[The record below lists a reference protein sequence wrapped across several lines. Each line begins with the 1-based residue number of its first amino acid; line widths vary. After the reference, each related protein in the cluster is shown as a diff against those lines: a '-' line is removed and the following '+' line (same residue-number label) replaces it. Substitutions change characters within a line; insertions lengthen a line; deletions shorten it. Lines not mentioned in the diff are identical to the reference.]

1 MTDALNGTDEYR
13 GRALIAMSG
22 GVDSSV
28 AAACMMRDGY
38 DCIGMTMHLY
48 DNETAGT
55 DGRTCCSLSDVED
68 AKRVC
73 ESLGI
78 DHYTGNFR
86 ELFSERVIRNFTDSY
101 KNGKTPNP
109 CIDCNRY
116 LKFDALDKRAHELGC
131 DVIVTGHYARVIY
144 NADTGEYE
152 LHKGLDQK
160 KDQSY
165 VLYMLSHDQLSRTRF
180 PIGELNKDR
189 TRMIAEEY
197 GFVNSHKAD
206 SQDICFIPDGDFRG
220 FLARQ
225 GITCPHGNF
234 VSESGEVLGEH
245 TGICNY
251 TIGQRKGLGIPALH
265 PWFVKEIRPL
275 SNEIVLSENDA
286 LFTSELTAHDVCW
299 TYKAGRPDSDEI
311 RCKARIRYH
320 HKESDATV
328 YITNKDGEDGS
339 DRIRVAFDEPQRA
352 ITSGQAVVLYDGD
365 RVLGGGTIV

>member
-1 MTDALNGTDEYR
+1 
-13 GRALIAMSG
+13 
-22 GVDSSV
+22 
-28 AAACMMRDGY
+28 
-38 DCIGMTMHLY
+38 
-48 DNETAGT
+48 
-55 DGRTCCSLSDVED
+55 
-68 AKRVC
+68 
-73 ESLGI
+73 
-78 DHYTGNFR
+78 
-86 ELFSERVIRNFTDSY
+86 
-101 KNGKTPNP
+101 
-109 CIDCNRY
+109 
-116 LKFDALDKRAHELGC
+116 
-131 DVIVTGHYARVIY
+131 
-144 NADTGEYE
+144 
-152 LHKGLDQK
+152 
-160 KDQSY
+160 
-165 VLYMLSHDQLSRTRF
+165 
-180 PIGELNKDR
+180 
-189 TRMIAEEY
+189 MIAEEY